1 MFAPQQFS
9 DIHRL
14 IWICGIIASVGG
26 AAGIGIGLM
35 KWMGSIYRKGSEIVS
50 HIDSIPSLNKEA
62 MARSALAAEQL
73 ASVKAGVDLLQ
84 TNHMVHIGAALDKQT
99 DLLINMDK
107 SLGILVDR
115 SRGRDGTR

>member
-1 MFAPQQFS
+1 MFQPQQFS
-9 DIHRL
+9 DIHKL

-99 DLLINMDK
+99 DLLVNMDK

-115 SRGRDGTR
+115 SRG